1 MMNFSDTITT
11 SQRIVR
17 GSFNNIKENFSEVS
31 GIYKFTNEDITSYY
45 HHLQN
50 KDRVLSVIG
59 SGQQILNCILAG
71 TTNIDC
77 FDISIFP
84 QYYLFLQIA
93 SVLSL
98 TKEEYIQYLI
108 STDRKKSFC
117 DELFDKVREN
127 LKGNYKK
134 FWDSLYMFDDGID
147 IFDSLLFR
155 QDVCNTNDIINRNP
169 YLQDD
174 NYGKL
179 RHILKTR
186 LIKINSIPL
195 DVTKTKF
202 HEKYDLVILSNILVY
217 YFKNKQKYIDYL
229 KNSFELTDNGEIINY
244 FFALSEKDQQELLEL
259 LNANSYIEDINNKKL
274 LVYKK

>member
-17 GSFNNIKENFSEVS
+17 GSFNNIRENFSEVS

-45 HHLQN
+45 NHLQN
-50 KDRVLSVIG
+50 KERVLSVIG

-77 FDISIFP
+77 FDISVFP

-108 STDRKKSFC
+108 STDRNQSFC

-127 LKGNYKK
+127 LKENYKK

-174 NYGKL
+174 NYNKL
-179 RHILKTR
+179 KHILKTR
-186 LIKINSIPL
+186 LIKINPIPL

-217 YFKNKQKYIDYL
+217 YFNNKQKYIDYL

-244 FFALSEKDQQELLEL
+244 FFALSEKDQKELLEL